1 MESSKKEGGAV
12 RKRESK
18 LKPPKNYY
26 SKSHSSSLPQL
37 KKSLPPLQ
45 TNVFGFKSKL
55 LSDEDSS
62 TGSEDPYDTP
72 DIVSSCDSKVSI
84 IARNKT
90 YLPAHFFRE
99 TPLSLMTVLEF

>member
-12 RKRESK
+12 SKRESK

-62 TGSEDPYDTP
+62 TGSKDPYDTP

-84 IARNKT
+84 IAKVIIKHI
-90 YLPAHFFRE
+90 YLVTCSEKLP
-99 TPLSLMTVLEF
+99 

>member
-1 MESSKKEGGAV
+1 MESSKQEGGAV

-62 TGSEDPYDTP
+62 TGSKDPYDTP

-84 IARNKT
+84 IARVMMKHI
-90 YLPAHFFRE
+90 YLFTCSEKLP
-99 TPLSLMTVLEF
+99 